1 MITSKKR
8 TVGVLILAVIALLLS
23 GCSNPSDAASLKSG
37 KITIKE
43 LQTSVSTIL
52 NERIT
57 FNAAPEN
64 ALVGEELTRY
74 QLGFRIFSALLTQAA
89 KERNIVALPRDIA
102 ARRAEV
108 LQNVGGEQKLSVAL
122 VNAGIASIDLEKY
135 LELTI
140 LQDKLSAALSPN
152 STDQG
157 EVFAALQKALA
168 DTAASEELKVNPRY
182 GVWNTT
188 TNKVEAIDPT
198 GGALPTGKQ

>member
-1 MITSKKR
+1 MIRSKKR
-8 TVGVLILAVIALLLS
+8 IVGTLILAAIALLIS

-37 KITIKE
+37 KITIEE
-43 LQTSVSTIL
+43 LQKSVSTIL
-52 NERIT
+52 KERIA

-89 KERNIVALPRDIA
+89 KERNIVALPGDIA
-102 ARRAEV
+102 SRRAEV
-108 LQNVGGEQKLSVAL
+108 LRNVGGEQQLSVAL

-140 LQDKLSAALSPN
+140 LQDKLTSALAPN
-152 STDQG
+152 TSDEAQ
-157 EVFAALQKALA
+157 VFAALQKVLA
-168 DTAASEELKVNPRY
+168 ETAASEKLTVNPRY

-198 GGALPTGKQ
+198 GGALPTDKQ